1 MNLKQLEVFLAV
13 AESGSF
19 SRAAEMSFLTQSTV
33 SQHISS
39 LEIEFDLKLFDRTGK
54 GAMLTEAGKLL
65 LLHANRLA
73 AEARDIRVSLNRFK
87 GLEKALLR
95 IGGSN
100 IPGSYMIP
108 DFLPLFL
115 QINPGVTII
124 LT

>member
-19 SRAAEMSFLTQSTV
+19 SRAAEMSFLTQSTI

-39 LEIEFDLKLFDRTGK
+39 LETEFDLKLFDRTGK

-87 GLEKALLR
+87 GLEKAMLR
-95 IGGSN
+95 IAASPMCGN
-100 IPGSYMIP
+100 
-108 DFLPLFL
+108 FR
-115 QINPGVTII
+115 
-124 LT
+124 